1 MYRILTASKDTY
13 ITNKIINNDF
23 RATDANVG
31 QAGTLDLF
39 KLFDESDISGE
50 SESKELTRI
59 LIKFDL
65 NPLRQLTGSVLDYTD
80 NSFKCNI
87 KMFDVMGGQTLPSN
101 FKLALFPLSKSFDEG
116 IGRDVV
122 KFQDLD
128 AANFITSSVS
138 GDTAIAWNMT
148 GANAQGLLGSS
159 NIDIISSG
167 NLSDGNGIANI
178 WKEQLF
184 PNGTEDLSIDVTTII
199 SATLSSQIP
208 DCGFRISFSG
218 TQETDKK
225 TRFVKRFSSRHS
237 SNKNVTPRLE
247 VMYND
252 AIQDHHESFFF
263 DSTGSI
269 FLNNKIRGRLK
280 NIVSGASLSQI
291 QGNNSL
297 LVKVTTGSYNK
308 IITGSQFSR
317 STNFVTGVYSASFAI
332 WGGDT
337 STVNTGT
344 YGSVSLSDYVRDSGS
359 ITFTTFWQSLDASV
373 GFFTGSLTIKK
384 QNTSGFDNV
393 DPVLSWNISNMS
405 PSYRTGNKVRMRV
418 VAFDN
423 SEPIVAHRVP
433 IERKSKIYTSAFY
446 RIRDAYS
453 HDVVIPF
460 EISRNATL
468 LSTDS
473 DGMYF
478 DIFTDDFPIGRSY
491 IVDVLLKDS
500 GVDRVF
506 EKIGGSFRIDP

>member
-31 QAGTLDLF
+31 RAGTLDLF

-50 SESKELTRI
+50 SKPKELTRV
-59 LIKFDL
+59 LVKFDL
-65 NPLRQLTGSVLDYTD
+65 NPLRQLTGSILDYTD
-80 NSFKCNI
+80 PSFKCNV

-101 FKLALFPLSKSFDEG
+101 FKLILFPLSKSFDEG
-116 IGRDVV
+116 IGKDVV

-128 AANFITSSVS
+128 AANFITSSIS
-138 GDTAIAWNMT
+138 GDTAVTWNIT

-167 NLSDGNGIANI
+167 NLSDGNGVANL

-184 PNGTEDLSIDVTTII
+184 SNGTEDLCIDVTTLV

-208 DCGFRISFSG
+208 DHGFRISFSG
-218 TQETDKK
+218 TQETDEK

-237 SNKNVTPRLE
+237 SNRNVTPRLE
-247 VMYND
+247 VMFD
-252 AIQDHHESFFF
+252 DSIQDHHESFFF

-280 NIVSGASLSQI
+280 NIVSGSSLTEI
-291 QGNNSL
+291 KGNNSL
-297 LVKVTTGSYNK
+297 LVKVSTGSYNK

-332 WGGDT
+332 WSGDN
-337 STVNTGT
+337 SVVNTGT

-359 ITFTTFWQSLDASV
+359 ITFTTFWQSLDSTV
-373 GFFTGSLTIKK
+373 GFFTGSLKINR
-384 QNTSGFDNV
+384 QNTSGFTNV
-393 DPVLSWNISNMS
+393 DPVLSWNISNLNA
-405 PSYRTGNKVRMRV
+405 SYKVGNKARIRV
-418 VAFDN
+418 VAFDIG
-423 SEPIVAHRVP
+423 EPVVVHKVP
-433 IERKSKIYTSAFY
+433 LERKSKIYTSAYY

-460 EISRNATL
+460 ETSKNATL

-478 DIFTDDFPIGRSY
+478 DIFTDDFPIGRSFV
-491 IVDVLLKDS
+491 IDILLKDS